1 MANTIQSYNIKDQY
15 KGDTFN
21 GVQFTLKNRADNTP
35 IDLTDATIKTQFRKD
50 TPLGDVQLEITDG
63 NGITV
68 VDAINGIFKFDAIE
82 DLDWSVRTYVY
93 DVQITFLSGLIRTY
107 VKGAMRIIQ
116 DTTYG

>member
-1 MANTIQSYNIKDQY
+1 MSIQSYNIKDQI

-21 GVQFTLKNRADNTP
+21 GVQFQLKNKSDSEFIN
-35 IDLTDATIKTQFRKD
+35 LTDATLRTQFRKD

-93 DVQITFLSGLIRTY
+93 DVEITFLSGLIRTY
-107 VKGAMRIIQ
+107 VRGGMKVIQ
-116 DTTYG
+116 DVTY